1 VPITIQLFGIGNL
14 RGTIIRHLAP
24 LSSDAILDKLPLIL
38 RGRFGPSFKSKH
50 YWTLPGVGIFKGLNK
65 NAQKKVNKG
74 DIVYIPKTDEL
85 IIILEDQDL
94 PTKAN
99 IIGEVENNLEL
110 VLNARN
116 GLNTK
121 ITKL

>member
-1 VPITIQLFGIGNL
+1 M
-14 RGTIIRHLAP
+14 
-24 LSSDAILDKLPLIL
+24 IL

-50 YWTLPGVGIFKGLNK
+50 YWTLPGVGIYKGLHK

-74 DIVYIPKTDEL
+74 QIVYNPKTDEL
-85 IIILEDQDL
+85 MIILEDQEL
-94 PTKAN
+94 PTKTN

-110 VLNARN
+110 VLKARN

-121 ITKL
+121 ISKL

>member
-1 VPITIQLFGIGNL
+1 MPIRIQLFGIGKLKANV
-14 RGTIIRHLAP
+14 IRHLAP
-24 LSSDAILDKLPLIL
+24 FSSDAILDKFPLIL
-38 RGRFGPSFKSKH
+38 RGRFGPSFKSKQ
-50 YWTLPGVGIFKGLNK
+50 YWTLPGVGIYKGLNK

-74 DIVYIPKTDEL
+74 EIVYNPKNDEL
-85 IIILEDQDL
+85 IIILEDQEL

-110 VLNARN
+110 ILKARN